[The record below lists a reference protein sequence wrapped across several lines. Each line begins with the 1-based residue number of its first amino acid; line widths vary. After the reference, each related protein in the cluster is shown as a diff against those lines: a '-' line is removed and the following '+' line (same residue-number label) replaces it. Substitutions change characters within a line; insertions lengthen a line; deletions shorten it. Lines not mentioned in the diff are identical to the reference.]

1 MTDSNRRE
9 TDTTGVQLE
18 RLLSYREVADILG
31 LTDRTVWELVR
42 KGELQNVR
50 VGRSVRVDPAD
61 LRRYIDLSKPV
72 SREQAD

>member
-1 MTDSNRRE
+1 MTDSNRKE
-9 TDTTGVQLE
+9 PDTSGVQLE

-72 SREQAD
+72 HGN